1 MRMTESNFAF
11 MREAIEL
18 SKKGY
23 PAPNPRVG
31 AIVVR
36 DGEVIGRGYHESFG
50 CDHAEVVALKDA
62 GDRARGGWMFVTLEP
77 CDHHGKTPPC
87 TEVIINAGIE
97 RLVYAVQDPN
107 PEAAGG
113 ANRLRAKGV
122 IVDGGLLADEAANVN
137 RVFLSRFRLGRP
149 FVLAKAAITMD
160 GRIATRDGESRWITG
175 EEARKRAHELRA
187 EMGCVL
193 VGANT
198 VIQDD
203 PSLDVRHLKTAHP
216 PIRVIL
222 DPDGVTPAGSRVF
235 KESPERTL
243 WVTNSDEI
251 RHVETFRPHRV
262 DGEVGLGE
270 VLAELAKR
278 GMIGVLV
285 EGGGRTLEPFFR
297 FGLVDEVELHMAP
310 KLLGAGRAWL
320 EGRGV
325 EALAEAWRLQDVGIE
340 PIGEDFKITAK
351 VIP

>member
-1 MRMTESNFAF
+1 MAESNFAF

-18 SKKGY
+18 SKRGY

-31 AIVVR
+31 AVVVR
-36 DGEVIGRGYHESFG
+36 NGEVVGRGYHEVYG
-50 CDHAEVVALKDA
+50 GEHAEAVALKEA
-62 GDRARGGWMFVTLEP
+62 GERARGAWMFVTLEP

-87 TEVIINAGIE
+87 TEAIVNAGIE
-97 RLVYAVQDPN
+97 RLVYAVDDPN

-122 IVDGGLLADEAANVN
+122 VVDGGLLAEEAATVN

-175 EEARKRAHELRA
+175 EDARKRAHELRA

-203 PSLDVRHLKTAHP
+203 PSLDVRHVKTSHQP
-216 PIRVIL
+216 LRVIL
-222 DPDGVTPAGSRVF
+222 DPDGVTPPGSRVF
-235 KESPERTL
+235 KENPERTL

-251 RHVETFRPHRV
+251 RNVNVFRPRRT
-262 DGEVGLGE
+262 DGEVSLGE

-297 FGLVDEVELHMAP
+297 FGLVDELELHIAP

-325 EALAEAWRLQDVGIE
+325 ESLADAWRLQDVAIE
-340 PIGEDFKITAK
+340 PLGDDFKITAK
-351 VIP
+351 VTR